1 LADSDFVTVIPAC
14 FRCFGF
20 FRFQFGD
27 GSLRVVSR
35 IPAVFHLMNEGR
47 TVFAQLLDFLPK
59 YEFDKCVV
67 RYNGNFHVRK
77 LPAYEQFLVLTFA
90 QLTWRESLRDIE
102 TCLTALGPK
111 LYHSGFRHCIARS
124 TLADANENRNWR
136 LFADFAQ
143 VLIQQA
149 SVLYANDPF
158 GVELQ
163 AAAYALDSTTIDLCL
178 SLFPWATFRRR
189 KAAIKLHTLL
199 TLQGHFP
206 TVIII
211 TPGSVHDV
219 NILDELVWAAGAFYI
234 MDRGYLDFARLH
246 RLHLGSAFFVTRAK
260 KNFRCSTRR
269 YSRPVDKNTGLR
281 FDQTVVLAGCQSRQH
296 YPVPLRHIG
305 YRDPKTGKPLV
316 FLTNNFSVPALTIAQ
331 LYQGRWQI
339 ELFFKWIKQHLRIK
353 AFYGTSEN
361 AVRTQIWS
369 AIAAYLLVAI
379 LKQRLHLDSSLYT
392 ILQILSLTLFEK
404 TPISQALAQTQPTS
418 ESLNPKNHQCLLG
431 F

>member
-1 LADSDFVTVIPAC
+1 
-14 FRCFGF
+14 
-20 FRFQFGD
+20 
-27 GSLRVVSR
+27 
-35 IPAVFHLMNEGR
+35 MNEGR

-59 YEFDKCVV
+59 YEFDKCVE
-67 RYNGNFHVRK
+67 RYRGNFRVRK
-77 LPAYEQFLVLTFA
+77 LPAYEQFLVLAFA

-102 TCLTALGPK
+102 TCLASFGPK
-111 LYHSGFRHCIARS
+111 LYHSGIRQPTARS
-124 TLADANENRNWR
+124 TLADANEKRDWR
-136 LFADFAQ
+136 IFADFAH

-149 SVLYANDPF
+149 TTLYANDPF
-158 GVELQ
+158 GSELR

-178 SLFPWATFRRR
+178 SLFPWAKFRRR

-199 TLQGHFP
+199 ALQGNFP

-219 NILDELVWAAGAFYI
+219 NILDQLAWEAGSFYI

-246 RLHLGSAFFVTRAK
+246 RLHQCAAFFVTRAK
-260 KNFRCSTRR
+260 KNFRCARR
-269 YSRPVDKNTGLR
+269 YSRPVDKTTGLR
-281 FDQTVVLAGCQSRQH
+281 FDQTVVTVGFYARRD
-296 YPVPLRHIG
+296 YPEALRRIG
-305 YRDPKTGKPLV
+305 YRDPRTGTALV
-316 FLTNNFSVPALTIAQ
+316 FLTNNFTASALTIAQ

-353 AFYGTSEN
+353 SFYGTSPN

-369 AIAAYLLVAI
+369 AIAVYLLVAI
-379 LKQRLHLDSSLYT
+379 LKKRLHLNSSLYT

-404 TPISQALAQTQPTS
+404 TPLSQALAQLPPASKSPDPQ
-418 ESLNPKNHQCLLG
+418 NHPRLPG